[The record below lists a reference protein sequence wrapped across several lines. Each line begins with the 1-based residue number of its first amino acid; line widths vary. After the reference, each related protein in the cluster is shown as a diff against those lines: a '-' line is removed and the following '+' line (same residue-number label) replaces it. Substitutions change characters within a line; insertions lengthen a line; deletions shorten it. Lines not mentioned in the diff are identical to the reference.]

1 MTEAGAKPLQP
12 QISNAT
18 RWHSTAG
25 MIERFLTLK
34 NELKAAYDRLMQ
46 EQETTSARQD
56 AAKSVATMNQLLGA
70 DAQLLEQLNVL
81 LTTIRSKGRA
91 MEDDSGSMASVL
103 EMYFD
108 LVEDTFKAGDEDTS
122 EIKEVEEVMADK
134 LVYRLGAVDPG
145 MSVIAAAVHPGFM
158 LRAKSSRICCWI
170 ARAFKLAQPSTK
182 YNSHN
187 KF

>member
-1 MTEAGAKPLQP
+1 MLHNSVIDGLRVQAIARVVNDIQNVCKKARKSTAVRRHLDDAMTETGAKPLQP

-108 LVEDTFKAGDEDTS
+108 LVED
-122 EIKEVEEVMADK
+122 I
-134 LVYRLGAVDPG
+134 
-145 MSVIAAAVHPGFM
+145 
-158 LRAKSSRICCWI
+158 LRRVTKTP
-170 ARAFKLAQPSTK
+170 AR
-182 YNSHN
+182 
-187 KF
+187 